1 MEKAMGQLFGGV
13 QELLLYVKC
22 QKLLR
27 VLRENLWRENK
38 ARI

>member
-13 QELLLYVKC
+13 QGFLLYVKC